1 MRDLTKLPEAL
12 RPVPIPEMPGC
23 SLFVS
28 VSAAKNIESACGVPS
43 TEILARLLRG
53 DIATIEEVTARTI
66 VNPDGSPW
74 TGSADDVPLPVLE
87 LGKRL
92 ADALHR
98 RLVGRPLD
106 LEEGETDE

>member
-28 VSAAKNIESACGVPS
+28 VSAAKNIEAACAVPS

-53 DIATIEEVTARTI
+53 DIATIEETSARSVI
-66 VNPDGSPW
+66 NPDGSPW

-92 ADALHR
+92 ADALSR
-98 RLVGRPLD
+98 RLFGRPLD
-106 LEEGETDE
+106 LEGSDDE